1 MIFMISLDSSIFLYS
16 FDHRDPIKQKV
27 AAQWVLA
34 STQGRFVLAT
44 QVLGEVFRK
53 LQTDTRFG
61 VPAWNAVQLM
71 LQTHRVEAA
80 TQQTFEAA
88 LLLSTQ
94 SRRQFWDCLIIAT
107 CAEHGVKTLYTEDTA
122 GQPHTVMGVKLVN
135 PFA

>member
-1 MIFMISLDSSIFLYS
+1 MIFMISLDSNIFLYS
-16 FDHRDPIKQKV
+16 FDYRDPVKQKI

-34 STQGRFVLAT
+34 STQGGFVLAT

-53 LQTDTRFG
+53 LRTDARFG
-61 VPAWNAVQLM
+61 VPALNAVQLM

-80 TQQTFEAA
+80 TQQTFETA

-94 SRRQFWDCLIIAT
+94 SHRQFWDCLIIAT

-135 PFA
+135 PFI